1 MNVFGQRRSRSL
13 TFIII
18 NVAVFFFVYLM
29 PGLLRY
35 LAIYPAGLLQGYLWT
50 PLTYMFTHIDFTHIL
65 FNMIFLIFTAP
76 AVESRIGGREFTAY
90 YLISGT
96 LAGLFSVFAYRAAGV
111 DVPII
116 GASGALYAVLLA
128 FAAYFPRAT
137 FMVFFVIPM
146 RAPYVLAL
154 FAGIDLL
161 THLRGGGGGGVARL
175 THLSGLAFGYLYFLI
190 RLRINPIRAMRDGR

>member
-1 MNVFGQRRSRSL
+1 MNVFGQRRSSSF

-18 NVAVFFFVYLM
+18 NVVVFFFVYLM

-35 LAIYPAGLLQGYLWT
+35 LAIYPFGLLRGYLWT
-50 PLTYMFTHIDFTHIL
+50 PLTYMFTHRDFMHIL

-76 AVESRIGGREFTAY
+76 AVESRMGGREFTAY

-96 LAGLFSVFAYRAAGV
+96 LAGLFSVFAYLAAGV
-111 DVPII
+111 NVPII

>member
-1 MNVFGQRRSRSL
+1 MDVFGQRRSVSL
-13 TFIII
+13 TFVII
-18 NVAVFFFVYLM
+18 NVIVFFFVYLM
-29 PGLLRY
+29 PGLLQFLAVDRY
-35 LAIYPAGLLQGYLWT
+35 ALMRGYLWT
-50 PLTYMFTHIDFTHIL
+50 PLSYMFTHRDFRHLL

-76 AVESRIGGREFTAY
+76 AVEARMGNREFIAY

-96 LAGLFSVFAYRAAGV
+96 LAGVFSVFAYAASGINI
-111 DVPII
+111 PII

-128 FAAYFPRAT
+128 FAAYFPRAV
-137 FMVFFVIPM
+137 FMIFFVIPM

-161 THLRGGGGGGVARL
+161 MSFRGGGGVARL

-190 RLRINPIRAMRDGR
+190 RLRINPIRAMRD